1 MEAPQPSQA
10 LAIPQHFTHLT
21 HNIHL
26 SSCMLFKWRW
36 LRPFVQFCKDMC
48 MEPLSKSCVMDHWD
62 DANPYK
68 STPANYQQDRTLPS
82 PHAHPSLWTFLL
94 GSTSHVQDQGVQK
107 KVLLQLW
114 VIKANC
120 GPTKRFLDIHCF
132 DQAAIENQLFC
143 LNTGSTKWLLFR
155 GFCWPHLPFHLVA
168 YYLPHARPF
177 CRPNVGQT
185 KLYLQTWGVP
195 DRPMGLIL
203 DVQIYSTCIVTMIK
217 ILSIG

>member
-1 MEAPQPSQA
+1 
-10 LAIPQHFTHLT
+10 
-21 HNIHL
+21 
-26 SSCMLFKWRW
+26 
-36 LRPFVQFCKDMC
+36 
-48 MEPLSKSCVMDHWD
+48 MDHWD

-155 GFCWPHLPFHLVA
+155 GFC
-168 YYLPHARPF
+168 
-177 CRPNVGQT
+177 
-185 KLYLQTWGVP
+185 
-195 DRPMGLIL
+195 
-203 DVQIYSTCIVTMIK
+203 
-217 ILSIG
+217 